1 MMGGVNNAPHYI
13 NTMKIGYV
21 TTINGSKNTPVITDS
36 LLQGGIVSVY
46 YLGTLVGALLGGLV
60 AERYGRIKTVAFGA
74 GWAVFGAA
82 LQCTAQNH
90 NWMICG
96 EPTTFIINF
105 IAMSGTILKHTLC
118 VLAARLINGVGTG
131 QLNAVVPVWATETAE
146 HTSRGQFIAIEF
158 TYVVQVNLPHGKR
171 SSIDSAILL
180 STSYRTA

>member
-1 MMGGVNNAPHYI
+1 MGGVNNAPHYI
-13 NTMKIGYV
+13 NTMEIGYV

-60 AERYGRIKTVAFGA
+60 AEKYGRIKTVAFGA

-96 EPTTFIINF
+96 ESDNDHQSQIYRE
-105 IAMSGTILKHTLC
+105 AMLTH
-118 VLAARLINGVGTG
+118 
-131 QLNAVVPVWATETAE
+131 
-146 HTSRGQFIAIEF
+146 
-158 TYVVQVNLPHGKR
+158 NLF
-171 SSIDSAILL
+171 AL
-180 STSYRTA
+180 